1 MAAKKSTSSKNSKR
15 NTSSKGKSSSK
26 GAARRGTKAQPQK
39 RRLNPQVKAII
50 LCAVGILLLAL
61 VIIPG
66 DLFWKTMRS
75 FMFGLFGVCSIL
87 VPMVFLY
94 LGIMTAKEKQMKHK
108 GTKVA
113 LSALIVVMVCTLVYL
128 FGRTDYNENNSY
140 FVALGAA
147 YRGSFALDSLCGLL
161 GAILGYPMRALFT
174 NVPAVIICFVVLI
187 ASAMVLF
194 GVTLV
199 DIANIAKKGYTKT
212 LEQQHKLREQQQRL
226 REQREQR
233 REELRRER
241 EAQEEREAFEAYGG
255 GTYGRIDY
263 ADPVPTET
271 YSRRPSDSRID
282 IPLDKTGKKQRQ
294 KDAVEIAEDQH
305 DQDILSIIQNA
316 NSGITPDEELTA
328 SDVARRIT
336 DKKKSRKMSA
346 GAKQPDPGT
355 AEADPDDD
363 FDFDDKL
370 DLKDETRRMRAE
382 VKRAEEKKPEASAY
396 VYPPTKLL
404 EPAVDTESD
413 SAYMEMQNNATK
425 LVETLNSFGV
435 KASIVN
441 ICRGPS
447 VTRYELQ
454 PGAGVKISKIT
465 NLSDDIALNLAAN
478 GVRIEAPIPGKAAV
492 GIEVPNKVTSMV
504 TLRELVETDEF
515 RNNPSKL
522 NCVLGRDISGEI
534 ITTDLAKMPHLLIA
548 GTTGS
553 GKSVCVNA
561 LLMSILFKATPDE
574 VKLLLVD
581 PKMVEFSKYKGIPHL
596 LVPVVSDAKKA
607 AGALNWA
614 VSEMLQR
621 YRIFSEYDCKGIDSF
636 NELVDKNLAY
646 IENEK
651 QKPDYDPEAEEQPC
665 MEIEGLKIPTEH
677 MCRIVIAIDELA
689 DLMMAAPSEVEESIC
704 RLAQMAR
711 AAGMHLILATQRPT
725 VNVITGLIKANIPSR
740 IALKVSSQ
748 IDSRTILDT
757 GGAEKLIGRGD
768 LLYSPVGAPKPIRVQ
783 CCFTRDD
790 EIDRVTDFL
799 KKSHTTEYNK
809 EIEDKIRK
817 IAAEELNGNKG
828 KDGGI
833 SPGNAPEVDSMMEE
847 AIKFVIE
854 SGQAS
859 TSMLQ
864 RRLKVGYARAGRMID
879 DMEQMGIVGPHQG
892 SKPRDV
898 LMTYNDWLERNNVL
912 GDPEPDG
919 EGEDVSDEDDP
930 W

>member
-1 MAAKKSTSSKNSKR
+1 MAAKKPTKSKSTNNSKKKTAPKR
-15 NTSSKGKSSSK
+15 TTKK
-26 GAARRGTKAQPQK
+26 AAAAKQT
-39 RRLNPQVKAII
+39 LNPQIVAIL
-50 LCAVGILLLAL
+50 LCAVGVLMLALLL
-61 VIIPG
+61 IPG
-66 DLFWKTMRS
+66 GKAWLMVRS
-75 FMFGLFGVCSIL
+75 FVFGVFGVCAIL
-87 VPMVFLY
+87 VPFVFFY
-94 LGIMTAKEKQMKHK
+94 MGIMTAKEKQMAHK
-108 GTKVA
+108 GAKIA
-113 LSALIVVMVCTLVYL
+113 LSALIVVFVCTIVYL
-128 FGRTDYNENNSY
+128 LGKTDYNDGNTY
-140 FVALGAA
+140 PQALAAA
-147 YRGSFALDSLCGLL
+147 YQGSFALDSLCGIL
-161 GAILGYPMRALFT
+161 GAVAGYPMRALLT
-174 NVPAVIICFVVLI
+174 NAPSVIISFVIVI
-187 ASAMVLF
+187 ASVMILF

-199 DIANIAKKGYTKT
+199 DVANVAKKGYTKT
-212 LEQQHKLREQQQRL
+212 REQQRRF
-226 REQREQR
+226 REERAER
-233 REELRRER
+233 REERRRER
-241 EAQEEREAFEAYGG
+241 EELEAQAYDDTPDYTSYDSVSERL
-255 GTYGRIDY
+255 D
-263 ADPVPTET
+263 
-271 YSRRPSDSRID
+271 RRRGATMID
-282 IPLDKTGKKQRQ
+282 IPLDGTSKRTRG
-294 KDAVEIAEDQH
+294 KDAVEIAADQH
-305 DQDILSIIQNA
+305 DRDIINIINNA
-316 NSGITPDEELTA
+316 NSGITPDEELGA
-328 SDVARRIT
+328 SDVARRIS
-336 DKKKSRKMSA
+336 DNKKSRHMSA
-346 GAKQPDPGT
+346 GAKQPDPET
-355 AEADPDDD
+355 VEIDLDEE
-363 FDFDDKL
+363 FDI
-370 DLKDETRRMRAE
+370 DLKDETRKMRAE
-382 VKRAEEKKPEASAY
+382 VKKHEEQQADKKSAY
-396 VYPPTKLL
+396 VFPPTKLL
-404 EPAVDTESD
+404 EPQVDTESS
-413 SAYMEMQNNATK
+413 SAYNEMQNNATK
-425 LVETLNSFGV
+425 LIETLNSFGV
-435 KASIVN
+435 KANITN

-454 PGAGVKISKIT
+454 PAPGVKISKIT

-504 TLRELVETDEF
+504 TLRELIETDEF
-515 RNNPSKL
+515 QNNESKL

-534 ITTDLAKMPHLLIA
+534 ICTDLAKMPHLLIA

-646 IENEK
+646 IEAQK

-665 MEIEGLKIPTEH
+665 MEIDGLKVPTEH

-689 DLMMAAPSEVEESIC
+689 DLMMAAPAEVEESIC

-748 IDSRTILDT
+748 IDSRTILDA

-790 EIDRVTDFL
+790 EIDRVTEFI
-799 KKSHTTEYNK
+799 KKSHSAEYNK
-809 EIEDKIRK
+809 EIEDKIRR
-817 IAAEELNGNKG
+817 IASEELGGRGG
-828 KDGGI
+828 KDSGV
-833 SPGNAPEVDSMMEE
+833 SPANAPEIDAMMEE
-847 AIKFVIE
+847 AIKVVIE

-898 LMTYNDWLERNNVL
+898 LMTYNEWLERNNLL
-912 GDPEPDG
+912 GSPDTQV
-919 EGEDVSDEDDP
+919 EAEEVADEDDP

>member
-1 MAAKKSTSSKNSKR
+1 M
-15 NTSSKGKSSSK
+15 
-26 GAARRGTKAQPQK
+26 
-39 RRLNPQVKAII
+39 NPQVKAIL
-50 LCAVGILLLAL
+50 LCAVGALMLAL

-66 DLFWKTMRS
+66 GAFWKTMRS
-75 FMFGLFGVCSIL
+75 FLFGVFGVCSIL
-87 VPMVFLY
+87 VPMVFIY
-94 LGIMTAKEKQMKHK
+94 LGIMTAKEKQMAHK
-108 GTKVA
+108 GAKVA
-113 LSALIVVMVCTLVYL
+113 LSVLIVVMVCTLVYL
-128 FGRTDYNENNSY
+128 FGKTDYNENNTY
-140 FVALGAA
+140 FSALGAA
-147 YRGSFALDSLCGLL
+147 YSGSFALDSLCGFL
-161 GAILGYPMRALFT
+161 GAVLGYPMRALLT
-174 NVPAVIICFVVLI
+174 NTPSVIICFIVLI
-187 ASAMVLF
+187 VSFMVLF

-199 DIANIAKKGYTKT
+199 DIANVAKKGYRKT
-212 LEQQHKLREQQQRL
+212 REQQQRM
-226 REQREQR
+226 REHHQERAEIRRRER
-233 REELRRER
+233 EEREEELRRER
-241 EAQEEREAFEAYGG
+241 EAAEAF
-255 GTYGRIDY
+255 DY
-263 ADPVPTET
+263 PDYTTAEPV
-271 YSRRPSDSRID
+271 SRRRSNSRID
-282 IPLDKTGKKQRQ
+282 IPLDKSEQKPRQ
-294 KDAVEIAEDQH
+294 KNEVEIAEDQH
-305 DQDILSIIQNA
+305 DQDIIDIINNA
-316 NSGITPDEELTA
+316 NSGIIPDEELGA
-328 SDVARRIT
+328 SAVARRIS

-346 GAKQPDPGT
+346 GAKQPDPET
-355 AEADPDDD
+355 VEVDLDDD
-363 FDFDDKL
+363 FEMDDKL
-370 DLKDETRRMRAE
+370 DLKSETRRMRAE
-382 VKRAEEKKPEASAY
+382 VKKNEEKKEEKSAY

-404 EPAVDTESD
+404 EPAVDTESA
-413 SAYMEMQNNATK
+413 SAYNEMQNNATK

-435 KASIVN
+435 KANITN

-454 PGAGVKISKIT
+454 PAPGVKISKIT

-515 RNNPSKL
+515 KNHKSKL

-621 YRIFSEYDCKGIDSF
+621 YRIFSEYDCKGIDSY

-646 IENEK
+646 IEEQK

-665 MEIEGLKIPTEH
+665 LEVEGLKVPTDH

-689 DLMMAAPSEVEESIC
+689 DLMMAAPSEVEEAIC

-740 IALKVSSQ
+740 IALKVTSQ

-790 EIDRVTDFL
+790 EIERVTAFI
-799 KKSHTTEYNK
+799 KKSHTAEYNK

-817 IAAEELNGNKG
+817 IASEELSGGKG
-828 KDGGI
+828 KDSGVT
-833 SPGNAPEVDSMMEE
+833 PGNAPEVDSMMED

-898 LMTYNDWLERNNVL
+898 LMTYNDWLERNNML
-912 GDPEPDG
+912 GSPDSDG
-919 EGEDVSDEDDP
+919 EGEETSDEDP

>member
-1 MAAKKSTSSKNSKR
+1 MAAKNTKGKASSKNKKSTSKSTARSSTKR
-15 NTSSKGKSSSK
+15 SSRSAKQEPV
-26 GAARRGTKAQPQK
+26 RRG
-39 RRLNPQVKAII
+39 LNPQTKAIL
-50 LCAVGILLLAL
+50 LCAVGALLLAL

-66 DLFWKTMRS
+66 GAFWKTMRS
-75 FMFGLFGVCSIL
+75 FLFGVFGVCSIL
-87 VPMVFLY
+87 VPLVFIY
-94 LGIMTAKEKQMKHK
+94 LGIMTAKEKQMAHK
-108 GTKVA
+108 GAKIA
-113 LSALIVVMVCTLVYL
+113 LSAVIVVMVCTLVYL
-128 FGRTDYNENNSY
+128 FGRTDFNDGYTY
-140 FVALGAA
+140 FAALGAA
-147 YRGSFALDSLCGLL
+147 YQKSFALESLCGLI
-161 GAILGYPMRALFT
+161 GALLGYPMRALLT
-174 NVPAVIICFVVLI
+174 TAPAVITSFIILI
-187 ASAMVLF
+187 AAIMVLF

-199 DIANIAKKGYTKT
+199 DIANVAKKGYTRT
-212 LEQQHKLREQQQRL
+212 RERQRQIHEH
-226 REQREQR
+226 RNER
-233 REELRRER
+233 REERRRER
-241 EAQEEREAFEAYGG
+241 EEREEFERLGNRTPEDDYPDY
-255 GTYGRIDY
+255 TVPESRSGRRSND
-263 ADPVPTET
+263 
-271 YSRRPSDSRID
+271 RID
-282 IPLDKTGKKQRQ
+282 IPLDKPGKKPRA
-294 KDAVEIAEDQH
+294 KDAVEIAEEQQ
-305 DQDILSIIQNA
+305 DQDIINIIRNA
-316 NSGITPDEELTA
+316 NSGVVPDEELSA
-328 SDVARRIT
+328 SDVARRISN
-336 DKKKSRKMSA
+336 KKKSRKMSA

-355 AEADPDDD
+355 AEDETVDEYNTDDT
-363 FDFDDKL
+363 F
-370 DLKDETRRMRAE
+370 DLKGETRRVGAE
-382 VKRAEEKKPEASAY
+382 VKQNQKTEQAQY
-396 VYPPTKLL
+396 VYPSTKLL
-404 EPAVDTESD
+404 EPAVDSESE

-425 LVETLNSFGV
+425 LIETLNSFGV
-435 KASIVN
+435 KANIVD

-454 PGAGVKISKIT
+454 PAPGVKISKIT

-515 RNNPSKL
+515 RNHKSKL

-621 YRIFSEYDCKGIDSF
+621 YRVFSEYDCKGIDSF

-646 IENEK
+646 IEEQK

-665 MEIEGLKIPTEH
+665 LDIDGLKVPTEH

-768 LLYSPVGAPKPIRVQ
+768 LLYAPVGAPKPIRVQ

-790 EIDRVTDFL
+790 EIDRVTAFL
-799 KKSHTTEYNK
+799 KKSHTAEYNK

-828 KDGGI
+828 KDNGV
-833 SPGNAPEVDSMMEE
+833 SPGNAPEVDSMMED

-892 SKPRDV
+892 SKPREV
-898 LMTYNDWLERNNVL
+898 LITMNDWLERNNML
-912 GDPEPDG
+912 GSPEDDTAG
-919 EGEDVSDEDDP
+919 EGEGTSDDDDP

>member
-1 MAAKKSTSSKNSKR
+1 MAARTTKGKASSKNKKTTPKSTAR
-15 NTSSKGKSSSK
+15 GNTRRSSRSAKNEPV
-26 GAARRGTKAQPQK
+26 RRG
-39 RRLNPQVKAII
+39 LNPQIKAII
-50 LCAVGILLLAL
+50 LCAVGALLLAL

-66 DLFWKTMRS
+66 GAFWKTMRS
-75 FMFGLFGVCSIL
+75 FLFGVFGVCSIL
-87 VPMVFLY
+87 VPIVFIY
-94 LGIMTAKEKQMKHK
+94 LGVMTAKEKQMAHK
-108 GTKVA
+108 GAKIA
-113 LSALIVVMVCTLVYL
+113 LSAVILVMVCTLVYL
-128 FGRTDYNENNSY
+128 FGKTDFNDGYTY
-140 FVALGAA
+140 FAALGAA
-147 YRGSFALDSLCGLL
+147 YQKSFALESLCGLL
-161 GAILGYPMRALFT
+161 GAVLGYPMRALLT
-174 NVPAVIICFVVLI
+174 TAPAVITSFIILI
-187 ASAMVLF
+187 AAIMVLF

-199 DIANIAKKGYTKT
+199 DIANVAKKGYTRT
-212 LEQQHKLREQQQRL
+212 RERQRQIHE
-226 REQREQR
+226 RRTER
-233 REELRRER
+233 REERRRER
-241 EAQEEREAFEAYGG
+241 EESEEFERLGN
-255 GTYGRIDY
+255 RSQDEDY
-263 ADPVPTET
+263 PDYTVSEPRLT
-271 YSRRPSDSRID
+271 RRSSDRID
-282 IPLDKTGKKQRQ
+282 IPLDKPGKKPRA
-294 KDAVEIAEDQH
+294 KDAAEIAEEQQ
-305 DQDILSIIQNA
+305 DQDIINIIRNA
-316 NSGITPDEELTA
+316 NSGVVPDEELSA
-328 SDVARRIT
+328 SDVARRIS
-336 DKKKSRKMSA
+336 DKKRSHKMSA

-355 AEADPDDD
+355 AEDEALDEYNTEDT
-363 FDFDDKL
+363 F
-370 DLKDETRRMRAE
+370 DLKGETRRVGAE
-382 VKRAEEKKPEASAY
+382 VKQNQKAEQTQY

-404 EPAVDTESD
+404 EPAVDSESE

-435 KASIVN
+435 KANIVD

-454 PGAGVKISKIT
+454 PAPGVKISKIT

-515 RNNPSKL
+515 RNHKSKL

-621 YRIFSEYDCKGIDSF
+621 YRVFSEYDCKGIDSF

-646 IENEK
+646 IEEQK

-665 MEIEGLKIPTEH
+665 LEINGLKVPTEH

-768 LLYSPVGAPKPIRVQ
+768 LLYAPVGAPKPIRVQ
-783 CCFTRDD
+783 CCFTRDE
-790 EIDRVTDFL
+790 EIDRVTAFL
-799 KKSHTTEYNK
+799 KKSHTAEYNK

-817 IAAEELNGNKG
+817 IAAEELNGSKG
-828 KDGGI
+828 KDSGVT
-833 SPGNAPEVDSMMEE
+833 PGNAPEVDSMMED

-892 SKPRDV
+892 SKPREV
-898 LMTYNDWLERNNVL
+898 LITYNDWLERNNML
-912 GDPEPDG
+912 GSPEPDG
-919 EGEDVSDEDDP
+919 EGEDTATDEDDP

>member
-1 MAAKKSTSSKNSKR
+1 MAAKNTKGKTSSKNKKSTS
-15 NTSSKGKSSSK
+15 GKSTKGSAKSTAKRSSNR
-26 GAARRGTKAQPQK
+26 GAQTPPPKS
-39 RRLNPQVKAII
+39 RLNPQTKAIL
-50 LCAVGILLLAL
+50 LCAVGALLLAL

-66 DLFWKTMRS
+66 GAFWKTMRC
-75 FMFGLFGVCSIL
+75 FLFGLFGVCSIL
-87 VPMVFLY
+87 VPLVFIY
-94 LGIMTAKEKQMKHK
+94 LGIMTAKEKQMAHK
-108 GTKVA
+108 GVKIA
-113 LSALIVVMVCTLVYL
+113 LSAVIVTMVCTLVYL
-128 FGRTDYNENNSY
+128 LGKTDFNDGNTY
-140 FVALGAA
+140 FSALGAA
-147 YRGSFALDSLCGLL
+147 YQKSFALESLCGLL
-161 GAILGYPMRALFT
+161 GGVLGYPMKGLLTTA
-174 NVPAVIICFVVLI
+174 PAVITSFIILI
-187 ASAMVLF
+187 ASVMVLF

-199 DIANIAKKGYTKT
+199 DIANVAKKGYTRT
-212 LEQQHKLREQQQRL
+212 REQQRRI
-226 REQREQR
+226 REHHNER
-233 REELRRER
+233 REERRRVRAER
-241 EAQEEREAFEAYGG
+241 EERDEFERLGNR
-255 GTYGRIDY
+255 T
-263 ADPVPTET
+263 PTESYPDYT
-271 YSRRPSDSRID
+271 VPDARSNDFRVD
-282 IPLDKTGKKQRQ
+282 IPLDSTGKKQRP
-294 KDAVEIAEDQH
+294 KDAVEIAEEQH
-305 DQDILSIIQNA
+305 DQDIINIIQQA
-316 NSGITPDEELTA
+316 NSGIVPDQELSA
-328 SDVARRIT
+328 SDVAKRIT

-355 AEADPDDD
+355 AEDELDEYNTEDD
-363 FDFDDKL
+363 FD
-370 DLKDETRRMRAE
+370 LKGETRRVGAE
-382 VKRAEEKKPEASAY
+382 VKKNQKLEQSEY

-404 EPAVDTESD
+404 EPAVDSESE

-435 KASIVN
+435 KANIVN

-454 PGAGVKISKIT
+454 PAPGVKISKIT

-504 TLRELVETDEF
+504 TLRELIETDEF
-515 RNNPSKL
+515 KNSKSKL

-646 IENEK
+646 IEEQK

-665 MEIEGLKIPTEH
+665 MEIDGLKVPTEH

-768 LLYSPVGAPKPIRVQ
+768 LLYAPVGAPKPIRVQ

-790 EIDRVTDFL
+790 EIDRVTSFL
-799 KKSHTTEYNK
+799 KKSHTAEYNK

-828 KDGGI
+828 KDAGVA
-833 SPGNAPEVDSMMEE
+833 PGNAPEVDSMMED

-892 SKPRDV
+892 SKPREV
-898 LMTYNDWLERNNVL
+898 LITYNDWLERNNML
-912 GDPEPDG
+912 GSPDTDG
-919 EGEDVSDEDDP
+919 EGEDAPADEDDP

>member
-1 MAAKKSTSSKNSKR
+1 M
-15 NTSSKGKSSSK
+15 
-26 GAARRGTKAQPQK
+26 
-39 RRLNPQVKAII
+39 NPQVKAIL
-50 LCAVGILLLAL
+50 LCAVGALMLAL

-66 DLFWKTMRS
+66 GAFWKTMRS
-75 FMFGLFGVCSIL
+75 FLFGVFGVCSIL
-87 VPMVFLY
+87 VPMVFIY
-94 LGIMTAKEKQMKHK
+94 LGIMTAKEKQMAHK
-108 GTKVA
+108 GAKVA
-113 LSALIVVMVCTLVYL
+113 LSVLIVVMVCTLVYL
-128 FGRTDYNENNSY
+128 FGKTDYNENNTY
-140 FVALGAA
+140 FSALGAA
-147 YRGSFALDSLCGLL
+147 YSGSFALSSLCGFL
-161 GAILGYPMRALFT
+161 GAVLGYPMRALLT
-174 NVPAVIICFVVLI
+174 NTPSVIICFIVLI
-187 ASAMVLF
+187 VSFMVLF

-199 DIANIAKKGYTKT
+199 DIANVAKKGYRKT
-212 LEQQHKLREQQQRL
+212 REQQQRM
-226 REQREQR
+226 REHHQERAEIR
-233 REELRRER
+233 RRER
-241 EAQEEREAFEAYGG
+241 EEREEQLRREQEAAEAFDYPDYTTAEPVSR
-255 GTYGRIDY
+255 GR
-263 ADPVPTET
+263 
-271 YSRRPSDSRID
+271 SNSRID
-282 IPLDKTGKKQRQ
+282 IPLDKSEQKPRQ
-294 KDAVEIAEDQH
+294 KNEVEIAEDQH
-305 DQDILSIIQNA
+305 DQDIIDIINNA
-316 NSGITPDEELTA
+316 NSGIIPDEELGA
-328 SDVARRIT
+328 SAVARRIS

-346 GAKQPDPGT
+346 GAKQPDPET
-355 AEADPDDD
+355 VEVDLDDD
-363 FDFDDKL
+363 FEMDDKL
-370 DLKDETRRMRAE
+370 DLKSETRRMRAE
-382 VKRAEEKKPEASAY
+382 VKKNEDKKEEKSTY

-404 EPAVDTESD
+404 EPAVDTESA
-413 SAYMEMQNNATK
+413 SAYNEMQNNATK

-435 KASIVN
+435 KANITN

-454 PGAGVKISKIT
+454 PAPGVKISKIT

-515 RNNPSKL
+515 KNHKSKL

-621 YRIFSEYDCKGIDSF
+621 YRIFSEYDCKGIDSY

-646 IENEK
+646 IEEQK

-665 MEIEGLKIPTEH
+665 LEVEGLKVPTDH

-689 DLMMAAPSEVEESIC
+689 DLMMAAPSEVEEAIC

-740 IALKVSSQ
+740 IALKVTSQ

-790 EIDRVTDFL
+790 EIERVTAFI
-799 KKSHTTEYNK
+799 KKSHTAEYNK

-817 IAAEELNGNKG
+817 IASEELGGGKG
-828 KDGGI
+828 KDSGVT
-833 SPGNAPEVDSMMEE
+833 PGNAPEVDSMMED

-898 LMTYNDWLERNNVL
+898 LMTYNDWLERNNLL
-912 GDPEPDG
+912 GSPDSNG
-919 EGEDVSDEDDP
+919 EGEGETDEDDP